1 MSWFYFEK
9 VWVERRREGCEE
21 ALILGRMEMAGW
33 KNDRME
39 VVAIAVS
46 APPIIPHGGN
56 IF

>member
-1 MSWFYFEK
+1 MGGEK
-9 VWVERRREGCEE
+9 EGGGGEGCEE